1 MADTPPFGHPS
12 RGLLDHVPCGAL
24 LDDLLEQ
31 VADGTPPSDSAH
43 QETCPHCRAA
53 LAELGDLWT
62 AVRRLA
68 AEEVTA
74 PPTLTGTIMERV
86 HAIAAHGWHSVLS
99 GQSGVTRI
107 AAWVVA
113 VIARRAAA
121 GVPGVGTVNGQVIP
135 PAAARGPVHAE
146 FPPDRPS
153 RAQRAEAA
161 GIGVAG
167 RRVVIRI
174 AVTAAA
180 GTPLPALA
188 EQIRCQVSAEVST
201 MTGLAVAAVDVE
213 VTDLDRRPPTVEW
226 GRLVRGGP

>member
-1 MADTPPFGHPS
+1 MGDAPLPGRSS
-12 RGLLDHVPCGAL
+12 RALPDRAPCGAL

-31 VADGTPPSDSAH
+31 VADGTPPADPAH

-53 LAELGDLWT
+53 LTDLADLWAPVGRLT
-62 AVRRLA
+62 A
-68 AEEVTA
+68 EYVTA

-86 HAIAAHGWHSVLS
+86 HAIAAHGWHAVLT
-99 GQSGVTRI
+99 GHSGVLRV

-113 VIARRAAA
+113 VIAGRAAA
-121 GVPGVGTVNGQVIP
+121 DVPGVGTVHGQVTP
-135 PAAARGPVHAE
+135 PAAALGQVPTQY
-146 FPPDRPS
+146 PPDRPS
-153 RAQRAEAA
+153 RPQRAAAA

-188 EQIRCQVSAEVST
+188 ELIRHRVSAEVSS
-201 MTGLAVAAVDVE
+201 MAGLRVAAVDVE
-213 VTDLDRRPPTVEW
+213 VTDLDWRLP
-226 GRLVRGGP
+226 GR